1 MLLLHMNGDSI
12 MFIIKIRVNLSKAVS
27 HKQWNMLTLYSFQI
41 FDECSMINY
50 LASKLLVLMIYRLR
64 CYQRVYTY
72 MKPILQKFQKFK
84 S

>member
-1 MLLLHMNGDSI
+1 MLLLHMNEDSI

-72 MKPILQKFQKFK
+72 MKPVLQKFQKFK

>member
-72 MKPILQKFQKFK
+72 MKPVLQKFQKFK

>member
-1 MLLLHMNGDSI
+1 

-27 HKQWNMLTLYSFQI
+27 HKQWNMLTLSSFQI
-41 FDECSMINY
+41 FDECSLINY